1 MSPQPEPYF
10 YDMER
15 IIIIMKR
22 IALMIALAT
31 SLLIPDMASAAGGRF
46 GIGVMAG
53 EPTGLSAKLHLNK
66 VNALDFGVAWSFSGS
81 GHFHLHADYI
91 FHKFGVINVDSG
103 QMPLYFG
110 VGARIL
116 FREDNSDE
124 IGIRV
129 PIGVAYIFEE
139 TPIDLFAEIVPILD
153 LNPDT
158 DLNLNAA
165 IGARFFF

>member
-1 MSPQPEPYF
+1 
-10 YDMER
+10 
-15 IIIIMKR
+15 MKR
-22 IALMIALAT
+22 IALMITLAT
-31 SLLIPDMASAAGGRF
+31 SLLIPDIASSAGGRF
-46 GIGVMAG
+46 GIGVIAG

-66 VNALDFGVAWSFSGS
+66 ENALTFGLAWSFSGK
-81 GHFHLHADYI
+81 GHMHIHTDYI

-110 VGARIL
+110 VGGRIR
-116 FREDNSDE
+116 FREDDKNE

-129 PIGVAYIFEE
+129 PIGLAYIFEE
-139 TPIDLFAEIVPILD
+139 TPIDLFVEIVPILD

-158 DLNLNAA
+158 DLSLSAA